1 MQMLSLDQADETYD
15 WLSSIEDEEEIAEIV
30 ESFSEAQAV
39 LFTYLMT
46 MGESD
51 FDGDE
56 SELMLFLGLIIWQT
70 YLRAGIQLGS
80 IDEDHL
86 DEIKAQNAKV
96 LEYLADE
103 AEEGF
108 EQVARELIG
117 DSPQPGL
124 LEFLVQ
130 IIFEEEADIIKSS
143 NQGIMFVFL
152 KVVIDSIES
161 SLQQKKYRTEI
172 PT

>member
-56 SELMLFLGLIIWQT
+56 SELMLFLD
-70 YLRAGIQLGS
+70 R
-80 IDEDHL
+80 
-86 DEIKAQNAKV
+86 
-96 LEYLADE
+96 
-103 AEEGF
+103 
-108 EQVARELIG
+108 
-117 DSPQPGL
+117 
-124 LEFLVQ
+124 
-130 IIFEEEADIIKSS
+130 
-143 NQGIMFVFL
+143 
-152 KVVIDSIES
+152 
-161 SLQQKKYRTEI
+161 
-172 PT
+172 